1 MIYTLT
7 NMPVLAIVLI
17 VFLVWIGV
25 RAIAPRTVRF
35 RQLYIL
41 PSTFMVISANQIFN
55 SYNVSLGGFL
65 AWSAATVVAGGI
77 SLWIAERTPINFDR
91 LAGTIDLPG
100 TWVTLSLILIFI
112 AARIY
117 FGRQLYVTPELR
129 TDVSFTAKIV
139 TMTGLVT
146 GYYLGRSGSFLIRY
160 FRAEV

>member
-1 MIYTLT
+1 MIYALT
-7 NMPVLAIVLI
+7 NMPVLAIALI
-17 VFLVWIGV
+17 VFLIWVGV
-25 RAIAPRTVRF
+25 RAINPRTIRY

-55 SYNVSLGGFL
+55 SYNVNLGGFL

-77 SLWIAERTPINFDR
+77 SLWIAGKTPINFDK
-91 LAGTIDLPG
+91 LTGTIDLPG

-112 AARIY
+112 GARIY

-129 TDVSFTAKIV
+129 ADVNFTAKIV
-139 TMTGLVT
+139 AMTGLVT

-160 FRAEV
+160 FRAES